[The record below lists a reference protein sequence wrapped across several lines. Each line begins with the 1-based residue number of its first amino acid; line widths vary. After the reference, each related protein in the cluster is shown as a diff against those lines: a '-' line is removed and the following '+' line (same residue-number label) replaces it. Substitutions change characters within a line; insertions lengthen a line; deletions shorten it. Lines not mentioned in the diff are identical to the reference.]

1 MKNILKSIT
10 EYRLERGWTEY
21 HLAELSGVPQSTI
34 SSWYRKK
41 SVPSLSSLEK
51 ICKTFGVTVSQF
63 LAENDDPFVVTKEQ
77 RKLLERWAHLTP
89 KQQEVIFKL
98 IDIM

>member
-1 MKNILKSIT
+1 MKSILKKIT

-21 HLAELSGVPQSTI
+21 HLAELSEVPQSTI
-34 SSWYRKK
+34 SSWYRKN

-51 ICKTFGVTVSQF
+51 ICNTFGITVSQF
-63 LAENDDPFVVTKEQ
+63 LAENDDPVTLTKEQ
-77 RKLLERWAHLTP
+77 QDLLARWARLTP
-89 KQQEVIFKL
+89 EQQEVIFHL